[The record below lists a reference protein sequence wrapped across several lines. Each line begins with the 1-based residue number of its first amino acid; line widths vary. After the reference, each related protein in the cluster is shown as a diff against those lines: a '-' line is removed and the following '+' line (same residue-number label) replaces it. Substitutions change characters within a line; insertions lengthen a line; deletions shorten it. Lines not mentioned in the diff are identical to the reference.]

1 MRKDAAIGL
10 SYSRELQAAMEE
22 RLGFRD
28 LGFWSEAEASRGR
41 EGWRMKERGKAGL
54 AALRKLAACFMH
66 RAKAGRAA
74 GREREKRARCLHR
87 STRVCM
93 NGLDWGEEQ

>member
-1 MRKDAAIGL
+1 MAEAIMRKDAAIGL

-41 EGWRMKERGKAGL
+41 EGWRRKERGKHSFSNRTGFRTCEAVGL
-54 AALRKLAACFMH
+54 MVQW
-66 RAKAGRAA
+66 
-74 GREREKRARCLHR
+74 
-87 STRVCM
+87 SNRVGSM
-93 NGLDWGEEQ
+93 V